1 MEIKEIIG
9 WVGML
14 LATFWAGVHILVA
27 GAVAVNVSLIAG
39 AFVGM
44 FVALS
49 IISGLVFLLNWKKYY
64 LPNIVFWLIMLLT
77 LFVGYVQ
84 YIRKGDINAL
94 FTNVLAEVALIIDI
108 IETLLAL
115 AIWKIDKE

>member
-1 MEIKEIIG
+1 MELKEIIG
-9 WVGML
+9 WIGML
-14 LATFWAGVHILVA
+14 LATFWAGVHMLVA
-27 GAVAVNVSLIAG
+27 GAVAVNVSLIFG

-64 LPNIVFWLIMLLT
+64 LPNIIFWLIMLLA

-84 YIRKGDINAL
+84 YIRGGNINAL
-94 FTNVLAEVALIIDI
+94 FTNVLAEIALIIDI
-108 IETLLAL
+108 VEILLAL
-115 AIWKIDKE
+115 TIWKIDKE